1 MYFLEALFTNK
12 VLLAAFFAYFIA
24 QVIKGILELIM
35 GMKVSLLRFF
45 FGNGGMPSSHSA
57 TVCALCV
64 MTGFEYGVNGFEF
77 AIALIFAII
86 VMGDARGV
94 RRETGTQAVVLN
106 EMIDYFKRIG
116 SDFRDF
122 PKPQFSQER
131 LKEFVGHTPLQV
143 FVGALT
149 GVAVAVVMH
158 FIRL

>member
-1 MYFLEALFTNK
+1 MIFIETLFSNK
-12 VLLAAFFAYFIA
+12 VLIAGFFAYLIA

-35 GMKVSLLRFF
+35 GMKFSVIRFL

-57 TVCALCV
+57 TVCSLCV
-64 MTGFEYGVNGFEF
+64 MTGFEYGVGGFEF

-106 EMIDYFKRIG
+106 EMIEYFKKIG

-143 FVGALT
+143 FVGAVT
-149 GVAVAVVMH
+149 GVVVAVVLH
-158 FIRL
+158 FVWI